1 MVIEKLVLAAIAKH
15 HGLVRYVR
23 LAVCLLLQRVLQIPK
38 HVDVCHH
45 NHQKNHNANIKR
57 QIANMVVCLIRSVA
71 NVMVAT
77 NFGEVCYAINVYDQL
92 KDRVLTAVHQI
103 LIPVNAKT
111 VPVHLGVNTVKNVC
125 WKPKSATMV
134 EKFVVPV
141 VNVTNVMLHGQ
152 VHVAIN
158 VV

>member
-1 MVIEKLVLAAIAKH
+1 
-15 HGLVRYVR
+15 
-23 LAVCLLLQRVLQIPK
+23 
-38 HVDVCHH
+38 
-45 NHQKNHNANIKR
+45 
-57 QIANMVVCLIRSVA
+57 
-71 NVMVAT
+71 
-77 NFGEVCYAINVYDQL
+77 
-92 KDRVLTAVHQI
+92 
-103 LIPVNAKT
+103 
-111 VPVHLGVNTVKNVC
+111 HLGVNTVKNVC